1 MTKAEATVFFP
12 EPDDV
17 ENQLDEHLFGFKQ
30 FFLTKPILSAT
41 FQSRIATIEKINE
54 AAIVLGIP
62 LRSEVQIDFQKVAF
76 TAIVVDALEH
86 YFQLKSSLKLAI
98 SQARTPQSLLSSV
111 RELINVHQEFCA
123 LWVYEF
129 SEEDGVLLSKPFD
142 EVEFVQSIHRC
153 NERGLVTFEDLKK
166 ANLSNEPMLL
176 KEMKRLS
183 LQHKK
188 EQEWM
193 NASKN

>member
-17 ENQLDEHLFGFKQ
+17 ENQLDEHLFEFKH

-41 FQSRIATIEKINE
+41 FQSRISTIEKINE
-54 AAIVLGIP
+54 AALVLGIP
-62 LRSEVQIDFQKVAF
+62 LTVESQIDFQKVSF

-86 YFQLKSSLKLAI
+86 YFQRRSALKLAI
-98 SQARTPQSLLSSV
+98 SQARTPQALLLSV
-111 RELINVHQEFCA
+111 RELIMVHQKFCA
-123 LWVYEF
+123 LWEF
-129 SEEDGVLLSKPFD
+129 EFLDDDGVLLSKPLD
-142 EVEFVQSIHRC
+142 DVEFVQSVHRC
-153 NERGLVTFEDLKK
+153 NEYGLITFDDLKK